1 MQQARS
7 KVAAEAEESAR
18 AEDRGYHQDH
28 GESVEFF
35 RELLVTLTPQAFHIE
50 GYFEAHV
57 EFAEDCHQARA
68 EGQDPE
74 LVKFSP
80 FAAVT
85 GGLDDEKTTLLDAE
99 ASTPDHDG
107 DLAGAA
113 QGNDHG
119 EDPSV

>member
-1 MQQARS
+1 M
-7 KVAAEAEESAR
+7 
-18 AEDRGYHQDH
+18 
-28 GESVEFF
+28 
-35 RELLVTLTPQAFHIE
+35 
-50 GYFEAHV
+50 
-57 EFAEDCHQARA
+57 
-68 EGQDPE
+68 
-74 LVKFSP
+74 KFSP